1 VPEGRL
7 FLIDEPQA
15 YLHPHA
21 ERTFLAFLEDHPQHQ
36 YVIATNSG
44 YLLNARPISQARL
57 LTIHEGATRITEL
70 GSRDQ
75 LLTELEITA
84 ADLWLAESVLWV
96 EGPSEVAAFDVLS
109 RAEPANVSSG
119 LTVKKM
125 PGAAS
130 RFASRRRAAETFRFC
145 HEITDAV
152 SPLPIRM
159 LFLFDTDEKTDEAKG
174 RILEASRGLAEFLP
188 VRELENLFLQAD
200 VLHAAITARCGELE
214 LDEPSESAVADEL
227 QDQLAR
233 MDDDE
238 LYPLGLEDGADPLER
253 VKASKLIGRLFWKF
267 ARSDYDKAEDA
278 RLLTEVTLRM
288 KPSALDPLRLVLS
301 RLRESSESS

>member
-1 VPEGRL
+1 MNPDYSSSPALGGDRFNLRERR
-7 FLIDEPQA
+7 
-15 YLHPHA
+15 PH
-21 ERTFLAFLEDHPQHQ
+21 EQ
-36 YVIATNSG
+36 
-44 YLLNARPISQARL
+44 
-57 LTIHEGATRITEL
+57 
-70 GSRDQ
+70 
-75 LLTELEITA
+75 
-84 ADLWLAESVLWV
+84 
-96 EGPSEVAAFDVLS
+96 
-109 RAEPANVSSG
+109 
-119 LTVKKM
+119 
-125 PGAAS
+125 
-130 RFASRRRAAETFRFC
+130 
-145 HEITDAV
+145 
-152 SPLPIRM
+152 